1 MGAPESA
8 GALEV
13 SLVARR
19 YNRPAAVDRMLE
31 SALEVSAVL
40 GWT

>member
-1 MGAPESA
+1 MPLSPPV
-8 GALEV
+8 ALEV

-19 YNRPAAVDRMLE
+19 YNRPAAVERMLE
-31 SALEVSAVL
+31 TAVEVSASL